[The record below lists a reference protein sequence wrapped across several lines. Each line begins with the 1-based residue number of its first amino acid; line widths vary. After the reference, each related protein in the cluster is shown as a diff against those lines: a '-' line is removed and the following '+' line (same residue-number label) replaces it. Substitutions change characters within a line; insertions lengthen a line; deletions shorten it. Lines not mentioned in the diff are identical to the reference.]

1 MGCLLGVDRWL
12 QVGHVVRI
20 RDHTKLDVWRLSCD
34 LVADVYRLTQ
44 RLPRSELFGLTS
56 QMRRAAVSIPSNIA
70 EGASRGSQKDFA
82 RYLNIAA
89 GSAGELDTQVH
100 IAEMLALLTPGETSL
115 VRDEIARVRR
125 MLVGLIRALATPDE
139 AHRV

>member
-1 MGCLLGVDRWL
+1 
-12 QVGHVVRI
+12 VRI

-100 IAEMLALLTPGETSL
+100 IAEVLGLVTPEEANP
-115 VRDEIARVRR
+115 VRDGIARVRR
-125 MLVGLIRALATPDE
+125 MLVGLIRALGTPDE
-139 AHRV
+139 THRV